1 MTKVI
6 LVGYMG
12 SGKSIIG
19 QLLSEKTGVLFL
31 DLDQIIEAR
40 EKSSIKKIFETKGE
54 IYFRKLEHL
63 IFEELVQSSQNF
75 ILSTGGGTPCYANN
89 HKMLSGAGIFSI
101 YLAASVDT
109 LCNRLYSQQEK
120 RPLLLNKSENELK
133 DFIAKHVFER
143 NYYYNQTNY
152 IIDTN
157 NKTPDAI
164 VNEINVLLQK
174 SIFKE

>member
-1 MTKVI
+1 
-6 LVGYMG
+6 MG

-31 DLDQIIEAR
+31 DLDQIIEDR

-54 IYFRKLEHL
+54 IYFRKIEHQ
-63 IFEELVQSSQNF
+63 IFEELVRSNHNF

-89 HKMLSGAGIFSI
+89 HELLKGDGIFSI
-101 YLAASVDT
+101 YLSASISIIAQ
-109 LCNRLYSQQEK
+109 RLYSEQDK
-120 RPLLLNKSENELK
+120 RPLLQNKSENELK
-133 DFIAKHVFER
+133 DFIAKHLFER
-143 NYYYNQTNY
+143 SYYYNQTNC

-157 NKTPDAI
+157 NKTPNDI
-164 VNEINVLLQK
+164 VNEISVLLQK

>member
-19 QLLSEKTGVLFL
+19 QLLSEKTGILFL
-31 DLDQIIEAR
+31 DLDQIIEDR

-54 IYFRKLEHL
+54 IYFRKIEHQ
-63 IFEELVQSSQNF
+63 IFEELVGSSQNF
-75 ILSTGGGTPCYANN
+75 ILSTGGGTPCYANS
-89 HKMLSGAGIFSI
+89 HKLLSDIGIFSI

-109 LCNRLYSQQEK
+109 LCSRLHSQREK
-120 RPLLLNKSENELK
+120 RPLLINKSENELK
-133 DFIAKHVFER
+133 DFIAKHLFER

-157 NKTPDAI
+157 YKTPDAI